1 MSQVPSVPAPQT
13 SPASLEPR
21 DQLPP
26 ALVPDVQAIMRRDS
40 WGATLAA
47 LARAL
52 WRAMTLNRK
61 VTAGSAI
68 VGFFVLVA
76 IFGPLIARQDP
87 LKFTRDLLQPPS
99 AAHWLGTNQGGQ
111 DVFTQLVIAT
121 SSSLGWALLTG
132 LIVMG
137 ISITVGLVSGFFGG
151 IVDDALSLVTNV
163 FIVIPGL
170 PLAIIAVQYFSRTT
184 LTVALVVALTSWAW
198 GARVLRAQ
206 TFSMRAR
213 EFVTAARAS
222 GEHTGRLIFAEIFP
236 NELSIV
242 AASFITT
249 TIQVLLGVAG
259 LEFLG
264 FGDTNSISWGLML
277 NGAYTGSALFQ
288 AAWWWFVPPGIC
300 IALLG
305 SGLALLNFGIDEI
318 ADPRLRV
325 SRRRRVRR
333 GKAAAA

>member
-26 ALVPDVQAIMRRDS
+26 ALMPDMQAVTRRDS
-40 WGATLAA
+40 PGARLAA
-47 LARAL
+47 LVRAV
-52 WRAMTLNRK
+52 WRVVTLNRK
-61 VTAGSAI
+61 TMVGSAI
-68 VGFFVLVA
+68 VGFFILLSLFA
-76 IFGPLIARQDP
+76 PLIAHQDP
-87 LKFTRDLLQPPS
+87 LKFTHELLRPPS

-111 DVFTQLVIAT
+111 DVFAQLVYGT
-121 SSSLGWALLTG
+121 RSSLGWALLSG

-184 LTVALVVALTSWAW
+184 LTVALVVALTNWAW

-206 TFSMRAR
+206 TLSMRAR

-222 GEHTGRLIFAEIFP
+222 GERTWRLIFAEIFP
-236 NELSIV
+236 NEISIV

-264 FGDTNSISWGLML
+264 FGDTNIISWGLML

-288 AAWWWFVPPGIC
+288 AAWWWFVPPGLC

-325 SRRRRVRR
+325 SRQRRMRR

>member
-13 SPASLEPR
+13 SLAPR
-21 DQLPP
+21 DPLPP
-26 ALVPDVQAIMRRDS
+26 TLAPDVQAIVRRDS
-40 WGATLAA
+40 WGALLAA
-47 LARAL
+47 LARAV
-52 WRAMTLNRK
+52 WRVVTLNRK
-61 VTAGSAI
+61 MMVGSGI
-68 VGFFVLVA
+68 VGFFILVA
-76 IFGPLIARQDP
+76 LVGPFIARQDP
-87 LKFTRDLLQPPS
+87 LKFTHELLQPPS
-99 AAHWLGTNQGGQ
+99 ATHWLGTNHGGQ
-111 DVFTQLVIAT
+111 DVFTQLVIGT
-121 SSSLGWALLTG
+121 RSSLGWALLTG
-132 LIVMG
+132 LLVMG

-184 LTVALVVALTSWAW
+184 LTVALVVALTNWAW

-206 TFSMRAR
+206 TLSMRAR
-213 EFVTAARAS
+213 EFVIAARAS
-222 GEHTGRLIFAEIFP
+222 GERTWRLIFTEILP

-249 TIQVLLGVAG
+249 TIQVLLAVAG

-264 FGDTNSISWGLML
+264 FGDTNTVSWGLML
-277 NGAYTGSALFQ
+277 NGAYSFSALFQ
-288 AAWWWFVPPGIC
+288 GAWWWFAPPGLC

-318 ADPRLRV
+318 ADPRLRG
-325 SRRRRVRR
+325 SRRRVRR
-333 GKAAAA
+333 GKADAA

>member
-26 ALVPDVQAIMRRDS
+26 ALMPDMQAVMRRDS
-40 WGATLAA
+40 PGARLAA
-47 LARAL
+47 LVRAV
-52 WRAMTLNRK
+52 WRVVTLNRK
-61 VTAGSAI
+61 MMVGSAI
-68 VGFFVLVA
+68 VGFFILLSLFA
-76 IFGPLIARQDP
+76 PLIAHQDP
-87 LKFTRDLLQPPS
+87 LKFTHELLRPPS

-111 DVFTQLVIAT
+111 DVFAQLVYGT
-121 SSSLGWALLTG
+121 RSSLGWALLTG

-184 LTVALVVALTSWAW
+184 LTVALVVALTNWAW

-206 TFSMRAR
+206 TLSMRAR
-213 EFVTAARAS
+213 EFVTAARAG
-222 GEHTGRLIFAEIFP
+222 GERTWRLIFAEIFP
-236 NELSIV
+236 NEISIV

-264 FGDTNSISWGLML
+264 FGDTNIISWGLML

-288 AAWWWFVPPGIC
+288 AAWWWFVPPGLC

-325 SRRRRVRR
+325 SRQRRMRR

>member
-26 ALVPDVQAIMRRDS
+26 ALMPDMQAVTRRDS
-40 WGATLAA
+40 PGARLAA
-47 LARAL
+47 LVRAV
-52 WRAMTLNRK
+52 WRVVTLNRK
-61 VTAGSAI
+61 MMVGSAI
-68 VGFFVLVA
+68 VGFFILLSLFA
-76 IFGPLIARQDP
+76 PLIAHQDP
-87 LKFTRDLLQPPS
+87 LKFTHELLRPPS
-99 AAHWLGTNQGGQ
+99 AAHWLGTHQGGQ
-111 DVFTQLVIAT
+111 GVFAQLVYGT
-121 SSSLGWALLTG
+121 RSSLGWALLTG

-151 IVDDALSLVTNV
+151 IVDDALSLVPIV
-163 FIVIPGL
+163 FIAIPGL

-184 LTVALVVALTSWAW
+184 LTVALVVALTNWAW

-206 TFSMRAR
+206 TLSMRAR
-213 EFVTAARAS
+213 EFVTAARA
-222 GEHTGRLIFAEIFP
+222 GGGRTWRLIFAEIFP
-236 NELSIV
+236 NEISIV

-264 FGDTNSISWGLML
+264 FGDTNIISWGLML

-288 AAWWWFVPPGIC
+288 AAWWWFVPPGLC

-325 SRRRRVRR
+325 SRQRRMRR

>member
-1 MSQVPSVPAPQT
+1 MSQVPSVPAPRT
-13 SPASLEPR
+13 AVER
-21 DQLPP
+21 GDQLPP
-26 ALVPDVQAIMRRDS
+26 TLMPDMQAVTRRDTPGARLVALV
-40 WGATLAA
+40 
-47 LARAL
+47 RAV
-52 WRAMTLNRK
+52 WRVVTLNRK
-61 VTAGSAI
+61 MMVGSAI
-68 VGFFVLVA
+68 VGFFILVA
-76 IFGPLIARQDP
+76 LFGPLIVHQDP
-87 LKFTRDLLQPPS
+87 LKFTHELLRPPS

-111 DVFTQLVIAT
+111 DVFAQLVYGT
-121 SSSLGWALLTG
+121 RSSLGWALLSG

-184 LTVALVVALTSWAW
+184 LTVALVVALTNWAW

-206 TFSMRAR
+206 TLSMRAR

-222 GEHTGRLIFAEIFP
+222 GERTWRLIFAEIFP
-236 NELSIV
+236 NEISIV

-264 FGDTNSISWGLML
+264 FGDTNIISWGLML

-288 AAWWWFVPPGIC
+288 AAWWWFVPPGLC

-325 SRRRRVRR
+325 SRRRRMRR